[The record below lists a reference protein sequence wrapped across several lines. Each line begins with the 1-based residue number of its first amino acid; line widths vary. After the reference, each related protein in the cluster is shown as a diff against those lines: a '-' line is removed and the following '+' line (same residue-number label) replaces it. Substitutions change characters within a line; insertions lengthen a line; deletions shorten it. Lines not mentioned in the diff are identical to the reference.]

1 MQDTDFPTLKSYC
14 KACGYS
20 YRRRRQGGRYY
31 VTIGDKH
38 MPSNNWLKEYRKIVE
53 TYYPN
58 ARMTSG
64 SAYGATFMIG
74 DIVSL
79 LKNNG

>member
-1 MQDTDFPTLKSYC
+1 MQDTDFPTLKSFC
-14 KACGYS
+14 KATGYS
-20 YRRRRQGGRYY
+20 YRQRRQGGRYY
-31 VTIGDKH
+31 VTIGDKLALG
-38 MPSNNWLKEYRKIVE
+38 NDWVKEYRRIVE
-53 TYYPN
+53 RYYPN

-64 SAYGATFMIG
+64 SACGATFMIG